1 MKYAI
6 NTTKSHRCPS
16 LPFATTDCSETCGSD
31 PVWSSIDSHTKY
43 AIIDSGMIH
52 LFYVSD
58 TFPPVINPI
67 KPDMVD
73 VGHPVVVNVEFADL
87 WYDFRWRGCDGVR
100 RGSSVPSCDPR
111 RAGRKWSLLFERG

>member
-1 MKYAI
+1 M
-6 NTTKSHRCPS
+6 
-16 LPFATTDCSETCGSD
+16 
-31 PVWSSIDSHTKY
+31 V
-43 AIIDSGMIH
+43 H

-100 RGSSVPSCDPR
+100 
-111 RAGRKWSLLFERG
+111 